1 MKKIFF
7 LLVVST
13 ALISCSKDVD
23 DTDSGLQD
31 FTITLNVD
39 ANHRFSNFQVS
50 THAFLSDENGTI
62 LDSGELRLGETTT
75 LSFTGT
81 SSLHYDLSYIRYD
94 NIVDLGIKTYTLVT
108 FNNIEQGTYNI
119 GPTPLIENSHDEIF
133 INIDN
138 AGYPF
143 EITSGITGSGS
154 GGPENG
160 GYYNFRS
167 NLVGSPTSDFYA
179 SFKSPNDQFERYFW
193 QRDISEGSVF
203 NIDYN
208 SLPAITNI
216 INTQIPSNDYS
227 YFSVEGLRN
236 DDENNIHHP
245 IALGNFAGGNTSLST
260 SAPSN
265 VFDDFLF
272 SVHFRNDN
280 TGYSK
285 QLRTTSIPEQINAPT
300 LNFTVNNQS
309 QQNFNM
315 ATTGEAT
322 IYDVTYRAGNTDE
335 TLFYSHSIYG
345 EVLPEVIFSKENLR
359 LNIQQAYPDLVE
371 FVTLPLGDVNLTY
384 YSQNS
389 YIDILKYKIQGDY
402 YEIPETNG
410 FIDAISKQFD

>member
-1 MKKIFF
+1 PI
-7 LLVVST
+7 
-13 ALISCSKDVD
+13 
-23 DTDSGLQD
+23 
-31 FTITLNVD
+31 
-39 ANHRFSNFQVS
+39 
-50 THAFLSDENGTI
+50 
-62 LDSGELRLGETTT
+62 
-75 LSFTGT
+75 
-81 SSLHYDLSYIRYD
+81 
-94 NIVDLGIKTYTLVT
+94 
-108 FNNIEQGTYNI
+108 
-119 GPTPLIENSHDEIF
+119 
-133 INIDN
+133 
-138 AGYPF
+138 
-143 EITSGITGSGS
+143 
-154 GGPENG
+154 
-160 GYYNFRS
+160 
-167 NLVGSPTSDFYA
+167 
-179 SFKSPNDQFERYFW
+179 DQFERYFW

-315 ATTGEAT
+315 ATTGQAT

-335 TLFYSHSIYG
+335 TLFYS
-345 EVLPEVIFSKENLR
+345 
-359 LNIQQAYPDLVE
+359 
-371 FVTLPLGDVNLTY
+371 
-384 YSQNS
+384 
-389 YIDILKYKIQGDY
+389 
-402 YEIPETNG
+402 
-410 FIDAISKQFD
+410 

>member
-1 MKKIFF
+1 
-7 LLVVST
+7 
-13 ALISCSKDVD
+13 
-23 DTDSGLQD
+23 
-31 FTITLNVD
+31 
-39 ANHRFSNFQVS
+39 
-50 THAFLSDENGTI
+50 
-62 LDSGELRLGETTT
+62 
-75 LSFTGT
+75 
-81 SSLHYDLSYIRYD
+81 
-94 NIVDLGIKTYTLVT
+94 
-108 FNNIEQGTYNI
+108 
-119 GPTPLIENSHDEIF
+119 
-133 INIDN
+133 
-138 AGYPF
+138 
-143 EITSGITGSGS
+143 
-154 GGPENG
+154 
-160 GYYNFRS
+160 
-167 NLVGSPTSDFYA
+167 
-179 SFKSPNDQFERYFW
+179 
-193 QRDISEGSVF
+193 
-203 NIDYN
+203 
-208 SLPAITNI
+208 
-216 INTQIPSNDYS
+216 
-227 YFSVEGLRN
+227 
-236 DDENNIHHP
+236 
-245 IALGNFAGGNTSLST
+245 LST